1 MKTILVVDD
10 EFDILTVW
18 RLLLERH
25 GYTVLTASNGVAALE
40 QIRKTRPDIIVSDC
54 MMPIMSGQQLCA
66 VLNADADL
74 RDIPI
79 LLCSAAAT
87 LPFSRILISNTR
99 VSRFHSTPCC
109 RRCNASL
116 RNPAPDGQ

>member
-25 GYTVLTASNGVAALE
+25 GYTVLTASNGAAALE
-40 QIRKTRPDIIVSDC
+40 QIRRRRPDIIVSDC
-54 MMPIMSGQQLCA
+54 MMPLMSGLQLCA
-66 VLNADADL
+66 ALYADPEL

-79 LLCSAAAT
+79 ILCSAAADI
-87 LPFSRILISNTR
+87 P
-99 VSRFHSTPCC
+99 VQP
-109 RRCNASL
+109 
-116 RNPAPDGQ
+116 NPTIAYARKPLSFDALLAMLESMSA

>member
-25 GYTVLTASNGVAALE
+25 GYTVLTASNGAVALE
-40 QIRKTRPDIIVSDC
+40 QIRRTKPDIIVSDC
-54 MMPIMSGQQLCA
+54 MMPVMSGLQLCA
-66 VLNADADL
+66 ALYADPEL

-79 LLCSAAAT
+79 ILCSAAADI
-87 LPFSRILISNTR
+87 P
-99 VSRFHSTPCC
+99 VQP
-109 RRCNASL
+109 
-116 RNPAPDGQ
+116 NPSIEYARKPIAFDALLAMLKRMSV

>member
-25 GYTVLTASNGVAALE
+25 GYTVMTASNGAAALE
-40 QIRKTRPDIIVSDC
+40 QIHKVRPDIIVSDC
-54 MMPIMSGQQLCA
+54 MMPVMSGLQLCA
-66 VLNADADL
+66 ALYADLAL

-79 LLCSAAAT
+79 ILCSAASDIPAQ
-87 LPFSRILISNTR
+87 P
-99 VSRFHSTPCC
+99 
-109 RRCNASL
+109 
-116 RNPAPDGQ
+116 NPNIAYARKPLSFDMLLAMLKRMAG

>member
-25 GYTVLTASNGVAALE
+25 GYTVMTASNGAAALE
-40 QIRKTRPDIIVSDC
+40 KIRSMRPDVIVSDC
-54 MMPIMSGQQLCA
+54 MMPIMSGLQLCA
-66 VLNADADL
+66 ALYADTNL

-79 LLCSAAAT
+79 ILCSAAADIPLQPNPSIEYARKPLSFDT
-87 LPFSRILISNTR
+87 LLAMLERL
-99 VSRFHSTPCC
+99 
-109 RRCNASL
+109 A
-116 RNPAPDGQ
+116 

>member
-25 GYTVLTASNGVAALE
+25 GYTVLTASNGAAALD
-40 QIRKTRPDIIVSDC
+40 QIRKTRPDVIVSDC
-54 MMPIMSGQQLCA
+54 MMPVMSGLQLCA
-66 VLNADADL
+66 ALYADPEL

-79 LLCSAAAT
+79 ILCSAAADI
-87 LPFSRILISNTR
+87 P
-99 VSRFHSTPCC
+99 VQP
-109 RRCNASL
+109 
-116 RNPAPDGQ
+116 NPSIEYARKPIAFDALLAMLKRMSV

>member
-25 GYTVLTASNGVAALE
+25 GYTVMTASNGAAALE
-40 QIRKTRPDIIVSDC
+40 QIRKVRPDIIVSDC
-54 MMPIMSGQQLCA
+54 MMPVMSGLQLCA
-66 VLNADADL
+66 ALYAVLAL

-79 LLCSAAAT
+79 ILCSAASDI
-87 LPFSRILISNTR
+87 P
-99 VSRFHSTPCC
+99 VQP
-109 RRCNASL
+109 
-116 RNPAPDGQ
+116 NPNIAYARKPLSFDMLLAMLERMAG